1 MAVFVKGCL
10 TIVDLSHRRQL
21 FTRDETHPLRLKHG
35 ITQVHLVQGNLK
47 GFCKVQGMEFW
58 RDTEKEKGAPDRC
71 RTMKLAPRRFDPA
84 SKRE

>member
-21 FTRDETHPLRLKHG
+21 LTRDETHPLRLKHG
-35 ITQVHLVQGNLK
+35 ISQAHLVQGNLK
-47 GFCKVQGMEFW
+47 GSCNVQGMEFW